1 MNNSGSPPQTCG
13 FLIWETYVSKSPS
26 TNLEKNVEIKDKHNT
41 IYLDGKNKLHGYKI
55 WK

>member
-1 MNNSGSPPQTCG
+1 MWLS
-13 FLIWETYVSKSPS
+13 
-26 TNLEKNVEIKDKHNT
+26 NLRDICIEVPFNEPGKNVEIKDKHNT